1 MQPTPPRQ
9 EFGCRRGP
17 SVQAGIEKL
26 LVGRQEDHESE
37 RNNGAEEHRGD
48 QHSAIAAAS
57 PRRYAESTPS
67 ERERR
72 LHHGAATVARPE
84 LLDRKL
90 CSAAESSGMLNQV
103 DVDRGATEE
112 AGADG
117 GKERDHWTVVEIGRA
132 SCR

>member
-48 QHSAIAAAS
+48 QHSAIAAVS
-57 PRRYAESTPS
+57 PRRDAESTPS
-67 ERERR
+67 ERERC

-90 CSAAESSGMLNQV
+90 CSAAEASGMLNQT
-103 DVDRGATEE
+103 DVDSGATEE

-117 GKERDHWTVVEIGRA
+117 GKEREHWTVVEGEEVSA
-132 SCR
+132 A